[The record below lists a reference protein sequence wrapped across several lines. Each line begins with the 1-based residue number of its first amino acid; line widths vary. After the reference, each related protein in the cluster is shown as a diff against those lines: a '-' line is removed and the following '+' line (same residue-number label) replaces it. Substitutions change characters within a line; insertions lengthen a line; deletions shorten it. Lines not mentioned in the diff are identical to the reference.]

1 MQHIVIMPQPHII
14 GMPADIMFIMLLQ
27 HSMNISFDMPAI
39 GVISHIMP
47 VSVILQVM
55 VPIIIIGIMPFIIG
69 MPFIMGIMPFIIGI
83 MGIGIMLPI
92 IGMVAAV
99 MVLSCSRNRGGLVAS
114 GRRDATP
121 IMPPHNRAAR
131 PA

>member
-14 GMPADIMFIMLLQ
+14 GMPAAIMFIMLLQ

-39 GVISHIMP
+39 GIISHIMP

-55 VPIIIIGIMPFIIG
+55 VAIIMGIMPFIIG

-83 MGIGIMLPI
+83 MLLIIGII
-92 IGMVAAV
+92 VAVAA
-99 MVLSCSRNRGGLVAS
+99 MVLSVRCVRRSRLGSV
-114 GRRDATP
+114 
-121 IMPPHNRAAR
+121 
-131 PA
+131 